1 VATPGRKG
9 LPSAIKQLR
18 AAHPSD
24 IEGNDA
30 PKLSGAPVLPPGVE
44 LSERERDLWEW
55 LLVHVYNP
63 AVHGTCDG
71 LVFLAT
77 VRLWSRVV
85 EADDRCRT
93 LGTIQRT
100 PSGRIIE
107 PPWARVSRELWRELR
122 SSLTDLGASPVGR
135 VRLAE
140 LTPGPET
147 FDGEWADLAAGS
159 RRPS

>member
-9 LPSAIKQLR
+9 IPFAIRALS

-24 IEGNDA
+24 IVGNDK

-44 LSERERDLWEW
+44 LTERDQQFWQW

-63 AVHGTCDG
+63 ATHGTCDG
-71 LVFLAT
+71 PLFLAAL
-77 VRLWSRVV
+77 RLWARVC

-107 PPWARVSRELWRELR
+107 PPWARASRELWRELR
-122 SSLTDLGASPVGR
+122 ATLTELGASPVGR

-140 LTPGPET
+140 LNASHET
-147 FDGEWADLAAGS
+147 FDGEWADLAAGTN
-159 RRPS
+159 RPS